1 MGIGTWSRQYHEWT
15 DPEFN
20 PNIDEPATFPPN
32 YGFPGERTERK
43 MIATEDEMVKAKLPL
58 KHRDY
63 CAHYYI
69 SYLKC
74 KRDAGRFMSLG
85 ACGHEKHEWEHC
97 QYEDFVMRM
106 KEYERERRLL
116 QREKSQEYKKALVAE
131 RRKSKS
137 E

>member
-1 MGIGTWSRQYHEWT
+1 
-15 DPEFN
+15 
-20 PNIDEPATFPPN
+20 
-32 YGFPGERTERK
+32 
-43 MIATEDEMVKAKLPL
+43 MVKAKLPL

-106 KEYERERRLL
+106 KEHEKHEWEHCQYESFVMRMKEH
-116 QREKSQEYKKALVAE
+116 EKHEWEHCQYQ
-131 RRKSKS
+131 
-137 E
+137 